1 MKIAVCIS
9 TVALVTLA
17 VLGGVA
23 CSGKSS
29 FTDKNGNVTTVDPA
43 SHTVTYK
50 DKTGTHTVADAVD
63 VHKLGIPLYPGAAV
77 ASGSGFHVGQATHGG
92 DVALLTT
99 PDSFDK
105 VVAWYDAHMPKGTVR
120 QGVLKTPLGGAA
132 TFTLAVPSDNTK
144 RAVMIAGN
152 DHKTTITV
160 TAGAGGL

>member
-1 MKIAVCIS
+1 MKIAVRIFAA
-9 TVALVTLA
+9 TLVMLA
-17 VLGGVA
+17 ALGGVA

-50 DKTGTHTVADAVD
+50 DKTGTHTVANSVD
-63 VHKLGIPLYPGAAV
+63 VRKLGIPLYPGASV

-92 DVALLTT
+92 DVAILTT

-105 VVAWYDAHMPKGTVR
+105 VVAWYDVHMPKGTVR

-132 TFTLAVPSDNTK
+132 TFTLAVPRDNTK

>member
-1 MKIAVCIS
+1 MKITVRFSAV
-9 TVALVTLA
+9 VLVTL
-17 VLGGVA
+17 VTLGSVA
-23 CSGKSS
+23 CGGKST

-43 SHTVTYK
+43 HHTVTFK
-50 DKTGTHTVADAVD
+50 DKTGTHTVADSVD
-63 VHKLGIPLYPGAAV
+63 ARKLGVPIYPGAAV

-99 PDSFDK
+99 ADSFDK

-120 QGVLKTPLGGAA
+120 QGVLKTPIGGAA

-160 TAGAGGL
+160 TAGTGAP